1 MLICKTC
8 GYETNEIF
16 FTCPHCGGEM
26 TTSQNKNDQTDYEK
40 PFTKS
45 NNSSLND
52 QLEQNNQYNQYN
64 QYNNDYSEPINN
76 YQNQPT
82 NRYVSRLHKGY
93 SSNMPESFK
102 GFGSSFTINKNELK
116 MSRFVSEGEFSLIST
131 IVLLIFIVPCT
142 LTPSE
147 LLDKMFPDKTVG
159 IVIII
164 VLFIVCISLFYIL
177 KYCIFTVNSSGI
189 TVKTGLKEYFIPKD
203 KIDSIVCRTVK
214 RKELKYS
221 LELMTTFYD
230 LFIIMKERDKK
241 LFNKIDLDTGLCYK
255 NKIYVD
261 YLIDMFN
268 ERLGF

>member
-26 TTSQNKNDQTDYEK
+26 TTSQNKNDQTEYET
-40 PFTKS
+40 PFTMS
-45 NNSSLND
+45 NNPSLND
-52 QLEQNNQYNQYN
+52 QLEQNNQYN

-76 YQNQPT
+76 YQNQSV
-82 NRYVSRLHKGY
+82 NRCASRLHKGY

-116 MSRFVSEGEFSLIST
+116 ISRFVSEGEFSLIST
-131 IVLLIFIVPCT
+131 IVLFIFLVP
-142 LTPSE
+142 LALLPSE
-147 LLDKMFPDKTVG
+147 LFEKIFPNERIAI
-159 IVIII
+159 IVII
-164 VLFIVCISLFYIL
+164 VSFIISISLFYIL
-177 KYCIFTVNSSGI
+177 KYCIFIVNSNGI
-189 TVKTGLKEYFIPKD
+189 SVKTALKEYFIPKD

-214 RKELKYS
+214 RKELKYG
-221 LELMTTFYD
+221 LELMTPFYD
-230 LFIIMKERDKK
+230 LFIIMKETDKNF
-241 LFNKIDLDTGLCYK
+241 FNKIEIDTGLCYK